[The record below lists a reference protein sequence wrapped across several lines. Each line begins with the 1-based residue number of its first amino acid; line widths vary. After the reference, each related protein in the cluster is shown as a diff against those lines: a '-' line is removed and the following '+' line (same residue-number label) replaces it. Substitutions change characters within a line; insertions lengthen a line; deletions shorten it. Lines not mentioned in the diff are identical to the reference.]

1 MSNTKAEESDAHK
14 EPKRKDGEENRKSSE
29 DEDVEGDLEVN
40 NEQEEEICLEGSGR
54 KTLAQEMQGK
64 TTPEI
69 FSLVEVESE
78 ECHNPDL
85 PNLDDNET
93 G

>member
-1 MSNTKAEESDAHK
+1 MSNTKAEESDDHK

-40 NEQEEEICLEGSGR
+40 NEKEEEMCLEGSRG
-54 KTLAQEMQGK
+54 KTTTQQMQGK
-64 TTPEI
+64 TTPEL
-69 FSLVEVESE
+69 SSVVELEGK
-78 ECHNPDL
+78 ECLNPDL